1 MVWALGLTQVIG
13 YGTLY
18 YSFGTLA
25 PAMAREFGWSEEWV
39 FGLLSASLLVGG
51 LVAPLSGRLADRH
64 GATQVMTVGSIAA
77 ALALCLA
84 ALAPNGLVFAAG
96 LVAVEV
102 ASAFVLYATA
112 FAALAQASATGA
124 QRSITHLTLIAGFA
138 STIFWPVTAALHEVF
153 SWRDVYLIYGA
164 INLLVCVPVHLWLA
178 WGHRARTAGRR
189 ERAVVAGL
197 VPAGRERRALVLML
211 TGFALVGFVSS
222 AITVHMVPMLGGLG
236 AGEAAAIVALL
247 FGPAQVLSRLVN
259 MQFGKGVVAADA
271 GHRRGDGATGG
282 PCGAARE
289 HAVAAGRGG
298 VRGAVRAWQRALQ
311 HRFGHAAA
319 GAVRLGGIWAAARDD
334 QLVAAPRL
342 GHGAV
347 RVLAGRGRDDDG
359 GQRGPCCRGGRD
371 RRGCI
376 RVAMGQFP
384 VRPARGGH
392 DPGSVIR
399 RFDRGGGAG
408 VSMTYRPRNRGG
420 VQ

>member
-1 MVWALGLTQVIG
+1 MVGALGLTQIIG

-64 GATQVMTVGSIAA
+64 GAAQVMTVGSIAA

-153 SWRDVYLIYGA
+153 SWRDVYLIYAA
-164 INLLVCVPVHLWLA
+164 INLLVCVPVHFWLA

-189 ERAVVAGL
+189 ERAVVAGP
-197 VPAGRERRALVLML
+197 VPAGRERRALALML

-259 MQFGKGVVAADA
+259 MQFGKGLSQPMLAIVAALVQPLGLA
-271 GHRRGDGATGG
+271 VLLVSTPWQPGVAAFAVLFGLGSGLYSIVSGTLPLVLFGSEGYGRRLGMISSSRLLAAAMAPFAFSLVAGATMTAVSVAL
-282 PCGAARE
+282 AAVVGVI
-289 HAVAAGRGG
+289 AVVVFALLRASSRSALPGE
-298 VRGAVRAWQRALQ
+298 VTTPAV
-311 HRFGHAAA
+311 
-319 GAVRLGGIWAAARDD
+319 
-334 QLVAAPRL
+334 
-342 GHGAV
+342 
-347 RVLAGRGRDDDG
+347 
-359 GQRGPCCRGGRD
+359 
-371 RRGCI
+371 
-376 RVAMGQFP
+376 
-384 VRPARGGH
+384 
-392 DPGSVIR
+392 
-399 RFDRGGGAG
+399 
-408 VSMTYRPRNRGG
+408 
-420 VQ
+420 

>member
-25 PAMAREFGWSEEWV
+25 PAMTREFGWSEELV

-64 GATQVMTVGSIAA
+64 GAAQVMTVGSIAA

-153 SWRDVYLIYGA
+153 SWRDVYLIYAA
-164 INLLVCVPVHLWLA
+164 INLLVCVPVHFWLA

-189 ERAVVAGL
+189 EGAVVAGL

-259 MQFGKGVVAADA
+259 MQFGKGLSQPMLAIVAALVQPLGLA
-271 GHRRGDGATGG
+271 VLLVSTPWQPGVAAFAVLFGLGSGLYSIVSGTLPLVLFGSEGYGRRLGMISSSRLLAAAMAPFAFSLVAGATMT
-282 PCGAARE
+282 AASVALA
-289 HAVAAGRGG
+289 AVVGVIAVVVFALLWASTRSALPGEVTTPAA
-298 VRGAVRAWQRALQ
+298 
-311 HRFGHAAA
+311 
-319 GAVRLGGIWAAARDD
+319 
-334 QLVAAPRL
+334 
-342 GHGAV
+342 
-347 RVLAGRGRDDDG
+347 
-359 GQRGPCCRGGRD
+359 
-371 RRGCI
+371 
-376 RVAMGQFP
+376 
-384 VRPARGGH
+384 
-392 DPGSVIR
+392 
-399 RFDRGGGAG
+399 
-408 VSMTYRPRNRGG
+408 
-420 VQ
+420 